1 MQTIER
7 PEQTTSQAESRLI
20 LITRG
25 RHSERSEAALLKY
38 RRVGNDYLVVAT
50 SDDARSKPDWYLN
63 LKEEPIVQIE
73 ISDASFHAYASTPTG
88 KERLRLLPQTDELAQ
103 GPDKS
108 IPRETAAI
116 LLRPLSLE

>member
-7 PEQTTSQAESRLI
+7 TEQMAAQAESRLI

-25 RHSERSEAALLKY
+25 RHSERSDAALLKY

-50 SDDARSKPDWYLN
+50 SDNARSKPDWYLN

-88 KERLRLLPQTDELAQ
+88 KERVQLLAQTNELAR
-103 GPDKS
+103 GPDRS

-116 LLRPLSLE
+116 LLRPLSIE